1 MKIKGVDFPEPLLNA
16 LRDGRL
22 VVFAGAGVSMGPPAG
37 LPDFRRLAEQVAE
50 GTVQPSKT
58 KSETDDQFL
67 GRLKD
72 RGVQVHQ
79 RAAGILQPDNLKPN
93 VLHQNLLRLF
103 KKTGPVRIVTTN
115 FDCLFEQAS
124 KAGDLFQNQPK
135 VFEAPALPPGSRFQG
150 IVHLHGSVNKP
161 EEMVLTHRDFG
172 RAYLTEE
179 DGWARRFLVSLF
191 AKHDVLVLFVGYSH
205 SDTIMTYLTPS
216 LPPDGTERR
225 FTFVGS
231 ANGDRDHNHW
241 RRMGIKPV
249 VFPQENK
256 HDFAGLDTGVKGLA
270 DFTRR
275 GTLGWR
281 QEIARIAS
289 GEPPIIN
296 DEASDTI
303 DHTLTSVEL
312 TRFFVKAA
320 KSPKWIA
327 WLDQRGHLKNL
338 FSEGELEVKDRVLS
352 QWVAR
357 FARTHSSELFSVIY
371 HHHGKINRCLWKIFV
386 FQLDYDKDNPLDPRK
401 LSQWVHILMNCI
413 PMSPDED
420 SPSIPI
426 SDYEE
431 DLWNLA
437 EHCIKAD
444 VIQGFLQV
452 YDAIT
457 ARLILFLP
465 GSEDRNDS
473 WDYEMKKLWKES
485 LQPNLQK
492 IAHTL
497 LERAT
502 IRLEERHGIVMAWDW
517 GTNKRIDRDSS
528 FRAAIEP
535 HEQDRYPYKI
545 DSLIDVTRDCLE
557 WLAINEPITAGN
569 WCNRFIS
576 SDLPLL
582 WRLAIHTTNAR
593 QDLSADDKITW
604 LLEHCNINEYSAHHE
619 IFRMA
624 SHVYPQISYQKRI
637 VLIQAISD
645 DDDNDGL
652 AAYNQFNW
660 FHWLHQADPE
670 CALINTKLE
679 NILTQYPDFI
689 PREHPDFYSWS
700 TELREVESPWS
711 VEELSAK
718 SALEWLP
725 DLLAYRPDEPRRSF
739 KHSRIEMLRTVQQA
753 VENNTVW
760 GLDLADA
767 MAAASKWDS
776 DLWCWVISAWKEA
789 KLDRESKKRVLSY
802 LSISELY
809 QENSRDIADVLR
821 KLLEKDNSENVA
833 GLLDKTHE
841 IATAL
846 YPYTA
851 AVQVQDI
858 SYNIHIQGI
867 SPDTSWFTKAIN
879 HPSGKLTRFWI
890 DSIAHW
896 RRQEEVPPQELSPK
910 YRRAL
915 DTIIKDKGLSGK
927 LGRVILFSQLHLLY
941 HVDDTWVKQHLLCL
955 LDAKHQDFLPAWDGL
970 TFSMHLSPQLFELL
984 QDRLID
990 ALQRCIQEFP
1000 KDMLKRFVRLYVF
1013 FLINSIENAQD
1024 KWISEF
1030 FKYANTNHD
1039 IKYDFAMQIRNHL
1052 RNLDE
1057 SQQQEWWNVW
1067 LKDYWKNRLQGV
1079 PCRLENGE
1087 IAEMLKWVIHL
1098 QGVFSEAVDTAVK
1111 MEPVILES
1119 HSMLLY
1125 QIDESNLIDRY
1136 PNDLAKFLIYL
1147 GQQGSLSWFWVSN
1160 LNILENLLQKNLPKN
1175 LAQELQELVARLQ

>member
-1 MKIKGVDFPEPLLNA
+1 MMIKDVIFPEPLLNA
-16 LRDGRL
+16 LRDERL

-37 LPDFRRLAEQVAE
+37 LPSFRKLAERVAE
-50 GTVQPSKT
+50 RVAKGTSQSIAE
-58 KSETDDQFL
+58 SETDDQFL

-79 RAAGILQPDNLKPN
+79 RAAEILQPKNLEPN
-93 VLHQNLLRLF
+93 ALHRNLLRLF

-115 FDCLFEQAS
+115 FDRLFEQAAE
-124 KAGDLFQNQPK
+124 AGDLFQTQPK
-135 VFEAPALPPGSRFQG
+135 AFGAPALPPGSRFQG
-150 IVHLHGSVNKP
+150 IVHLHGSVNEP

-191 AKHDVLVLFVGYSH
+191 ANHTVLFVGYSH

-216 LPPDGTERR
+216 LPPDGKGR
-225 FTFVGS
+225 FALVGS
-231 ANGDRDHNHW
+231 TSGDLDRW
-241 RRMGIKPV
+241 RRMGIESII
-249 VFPQENK
+249 FLQENK
-256 HDFAGLDTGVKGLA
+256 SDFTHLDAGVEGLA
-270 DFTRR
+270 NFGRR
-275 GTLGWR
+275 GVLNWQ
-281 QEIARIAS
+281 QEIARIAA
-289 GEPPIIN
+289 GEPPMVD
-296 DEASDTI
+296 DEASDVI
-303 DHTLTSVEL
+303 NHALTSEDL
-312 TRFFVKAA
+312 TRFFVSAA

-327 WLDQRGHLKNL
+327 WLDQQGYLKNL
-338 FSEGELEVKDRVLS
+338 FIEGKIKEKDRLLS
-352 QWVAR
+352 TWLAIR
-357 FARTHSSELFSVIY
+357 FARAYSSELLSVIY
-371 HHHGKINRCLWKIFV
+371 RCHGKMNRHLWTRFV
-386 FQLDYDKDNPLDPRK
+386 FQLHYIEDNPLDPRE

-457 ARLILFLP
+457 ARLIWFLP
-465 GSEDRNDS
+465 GSEDRYDS
-473 WDYEMKKLWKES
+473 WDYKMKKLWKES

-502 IRLEERHGIVMAWDW
+502 MRLERRHAIVMAWDG
-517 GTNKRIDRDSS
+517 GTNKSIDRDSS

-535 HEQDRYPYKI
+535 HEQDRYPPKI
-545 DSLIDVTRDCLE
+545 HSLIDVTRDCLE

-569 WCNRFIS
+569 WCDRFIS

-582 WRLAIHTTNAR
+582 RRLAIHTTNAR

-624 SHVYPQISYQKRI
+624 SHVYPQTSYQKRI
-637 VLIQAISD
+637 ALIQAISD
-645 DDDNDGL
+645 NDDDDSL

-660 FHWLHQADPE
+660 FRWLHQADPK
-670 CALINTKLE
+670 CVLINTKLE
-679 NILTQYPDFI
+679 NILTQYPDFT
-689 PREHPDFYSWS
+689 PREHPDLHFWS
-700 TELREVESPWS
+700 TEFRKVESPWS
-711 VEELSAK
+711 IEELLAK
-718 SALEWLP
+718 PALKWLP
-725 DLLAYRPDEPRRSF
+725 DLLAYRPNEPRRSF
-739 KHSRIEMLRTVQQA
+739 EHSRVEMLRTVQQA
-753 VENNTVW
+753 AENNTVW

-776 DLWCWVISAWKEA
+776 DLWYWVISAWKKA
-789 KLDRESKKRVLSY
+789 KLDRESKRQVLSY

-809 QENSRDIADVLR
+809 QENSGDIADVLR
-821 KLLEKDNSENVA
+821 RFLEEDNSEDA
-833 GLLDKTHE
+833 AELLDKIHE

-851 AVQVQDI
+851 AVQVQGI

-879 HPSGKLTRFWI
+879 HPSGKLTHFWI
-890 DSIAHW
+890 DSIDRW
-896 RRQEEVPPQELSPK
+896 RKQQAVPPKVLNPEHCH
-910 YRRAL
+910 AL
-915 DTIIKDKGLSGK
+915 NIIIEDNGVSGK
-927 LGRVILFSQLHLLY
+927 LGRVILVSQLCFLHY
-941 HVDDTWVKQHLLCL
+941 VDETWVEQNLLPL
-955 LDAKHQDFLPAWDGL
+955 LDANHEDFLSAWDGL
-970 TFSMHLSPQLFELL
+970 TFLRSLSPQLLELL
-984 QDRLID
+984 RDKLID
-990 ALQRCIQEFP
+990 ALQRGIREFP
-1000 KDMLKRFVRLYVF
+1000 KDTLGRFVKLYVIALTC
-1013 FLINSIENAQD
+1013 LIQD
-1024 KWISEF
+1024 VQGRWIGEF
-1030 FKYANTNHD
+1030 FNHADNNNEVKY
-1039 IKYDFAMQIRNHL
+1039 KFAVQICNRL

-1136 PNDLAKFLIYL
+1136 PSDLAKLLIYL
-1147 GQQGSLSWFWVSN
+1147 GQQKSLPWFWVSN
-1160 LNILENLLQKNLPKN
+1160 LNVLENLLQKNLPED
-1175 LAQELQELVARLQ
+1175 LAQGLQELVARLQ